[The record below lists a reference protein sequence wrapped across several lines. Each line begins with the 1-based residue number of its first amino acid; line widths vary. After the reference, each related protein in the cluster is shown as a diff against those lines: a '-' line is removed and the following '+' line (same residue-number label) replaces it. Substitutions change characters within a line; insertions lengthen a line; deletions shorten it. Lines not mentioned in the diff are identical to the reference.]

1 MEVLPVA
8 NASDDEGVPRSRR
21 ESEWFPGRCLGE
33 EAKLWSPK
41 ALLWRMGGGEA
52 QGCSSFQ
59 VTNTSFFYHTVKV
72 YSYRLA

>member
-8 NASDDEGVPRSRR
+8 NAECECVMMR
-21 ESEWFPGRCLGE
+21 EFRGADAEWFPGRCLGE

-52 QGCSSFQ
+52 QGGGGG
-59 VTNTSFFYHTVKV
+59 
-72 YSYRLA
+72 REGLPP